1 MDCIPLILQYIVPG
15 YWVMILFRFSTSKKR
30 NEKTELIASCVI
42 SYILLS
48 INSLIRIR
56 WFKNLP
62 DTALV
67 NSALS
72 FILGTLLV
80 TMIAILI
87 QKNYIKK
94 AFVILFHKTIN
105 DNIWND
111 VFDLE
116 NGSNLKIYLK
126 DKDYYIIGH
135 HKNHEEK
142 AEESWLAISAFAKFD
157 KDTNKNYKNE
167 PNYLN
172 NENVIMT
179 LRFSDIEH
187 IEIF

>member
-1 MDCIPLILQYIVPG
+1 MDFLPLILQYIVPG
-15 YWVMILFRFSTSKKR
+15 YWVLILFYFSTSKKR

-48 INSLIRIR
+48 FTSLIRIR

-62 DTALV
+62 NTPLI
-67 NSALS
+67 NSDLS
-72 FILGTLLV
+72 ILLGTLIV
-80 TMIAILI
+80 IMIAVLLH
-87 QKNYIKK
+87 QNYVKK
-94 AFVILFHKTIN
+94 VFITLFHETIN
-105 DNIWND
+105 DEIWND

-142 AEESWLAISAFAKFD
+142 GEDSWLAISAFAKFD
-157 KDTNKNYKNE
+157 KETNKNYKNE
-167 PNYLN
+167 LAYLN
-172 NENVIMT
+172 NEKVIMT